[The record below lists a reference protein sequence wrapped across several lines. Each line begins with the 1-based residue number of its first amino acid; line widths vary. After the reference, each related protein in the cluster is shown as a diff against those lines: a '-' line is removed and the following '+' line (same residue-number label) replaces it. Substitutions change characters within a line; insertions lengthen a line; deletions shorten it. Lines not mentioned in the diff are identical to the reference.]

1 MTEKKKIRTEI
12 RVSGFGGQGII
23 FLAFVTGKAVAIGEG
38 RHATL
43 NQSFG
48 PEARGSACSAQL
60 ILSDD
65 PIDYPYIRRPSIL
78 ISMSQEAY
86 TKFRSDLEPGGVI
99 LIDEDLVHL
108 EGNDDSRILA
118 VPATRIAEG
127 LGRRI
132 AANMVMYGFLSA
144 VTGVVSKDA
153 AREVIKQSVPPGSE
167 DLNLNAF
174 EQGYAHGEKVGGG
187 GATTLS
193 GQEKEATAK

>member
-1 MTEKKKIRTEI
+1 MSNRKEL

-23 FLAFVTGKAVAIGEG
+23 FLAYVTGKAVSIKEG

-65 PIDYPYIRRPSIL
+65 PVDYPYIREPDVVIC
-78 ISMSQEAY
+78 MSQEAY
-86 TKFRSDLEPGGVI
+86 TKFHGELVPGGML

-108 EGNDDSRILA
+108 GGEEKGKVFA

-132 AANMVMYGFLSA
+132 AANMVMCGFLSS
-144 VTGVVSKDA
+144 VTGVVDREA
-153 AREVIKQSVPPGSE
+153 AREAIKESVPPGSE
-167 DLNLNAF
+167 DLNLRAF
-174 EQGYAHGEKVGGG
+174 DSGFAHGQVVT
-187 GATTLS
+187 GAVA
-193 GQEKEATAK
+193 EAAT